1 MNDRKDYVVPALLV
15 ALGLAAAGGL
25 VGQGLIGAR
34 TADRVVTVKGI
45 AEREA
50 AADIAIWPLRITAAS
65 DQLDTA
71 QGALEHSIGA
81 IRDFLVRHD
90 IDPASARLQA
100 FAVSDARANQY
111 GNADAGSR
119 FVITQTLVVRSTE
132 PEKIQAASEKVGE
145 LVSAGVVLASG
156 GEYGASGPT
165 YVFTGLNALKPA
177 MIADATA
184 RAREA
189 AEQFAH
195 DSKSRLGGIRRAS
208 QGVFE
213 ILPRDQAPGMN
224 AESQIDKTVR
234 VVATVEYSLQD

>member
-1 MNDRKDYVVPALLV
+1 MNPRRDSVIPAVIL
-15 ALGLAAAGGL
+15 ALGVAAAGGMI
-25 VGQGLIGAR
+25 GQGMISAR

-50 AADIAIWPLRITAAS
+50 SADVAIWPLRLTAAS
-65 DQLDTA
+65 DHLGEA
-71 QGALEHSIGA
+71 QAQVERSIREIRAFLE
-81 IRDFLVRHD
+81 RHGL
-90 IDPASARLQA
+90 DPASARLQA
-100 FAVSDARANQY
+100 FAVTDAQANQY
-111 GNADAGSR
+111 GNANAGSR
-119 FVITQTLVVRSTE
+119 FVITQTLVVRSAE
-132 PEKIQAASEKVGE
+132 PEKVRAASERVGE

-156 GEYGASGPT
+156 GEYGSSGPT

-189 AEQFAH
+189 AEQFAR
-195 DSKSRLGGIRRAS
+195 DSDSRLGGIRRAS

-224 AESQIDKTVR
+224 AESQIQKTVR
-234 VVATVEYSLQD
+234 VVSTVEYSLQD